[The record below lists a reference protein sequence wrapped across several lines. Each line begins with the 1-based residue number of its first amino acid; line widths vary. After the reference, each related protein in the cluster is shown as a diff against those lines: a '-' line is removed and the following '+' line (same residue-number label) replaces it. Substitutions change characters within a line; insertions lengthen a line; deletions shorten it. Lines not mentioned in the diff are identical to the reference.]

1 MGVRPFLGYWPVVD
15 QISLLLSL
23 LLKML
28 VSGEEKTQ
36 ILKFLCC
43 KVLLDKRHN
52 PQNLAQ
58 NLKDSTDKTLL
69 NIRHN
74 VGSVI
79 TGKQNRLDTCQT
91 QRKMV

>member
-36 ILKFLCC
+36 I
-43 KVLLDKRHN
+43 
-52 PQNLAQ
+52 
-58 NLKDSTDKTLL
+58 
-69 NIRHN
+69 
-74 VGSVI
+74 
-79 TGKQNRLDTCQT
+79 
-91 QRKMV
+91 